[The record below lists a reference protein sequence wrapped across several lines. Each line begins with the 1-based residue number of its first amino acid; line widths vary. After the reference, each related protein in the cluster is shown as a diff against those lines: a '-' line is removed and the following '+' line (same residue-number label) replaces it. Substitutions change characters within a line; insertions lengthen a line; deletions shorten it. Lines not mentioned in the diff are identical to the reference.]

1 MAYNMNSPYYPGQYS
16 GQGIAYPT
24 MSQQPIQQ
32 SQQQQPGYTVR
43 PVASREEAVAAQTEF
58 LGLGTIMP
66 DFAHGV
72 IYFKRFNQNN
82 GTTELFDF
90 RISEPEKQPR
100 YATVEELEALRA
112 ELTAKK
118 SVRRKE
124 DNAE

>member
-1 MAYNMNSPYYPGQYS
+1 MAYNMNAPYYPGQYS
-16 GQGIAYPT
+16 GQGIPYPI
-24 MSQQPIQQ
+24 MSQQ

-72 IYFKRFNQNN
+72 IYFKRFNPNN
-82 GTTELFDF
+82 GTTELYDF
-90 RISEPEKQPR
+90 RMSEPEKQPR

-118 SVRRKE
+118 SLRRKE